1 MDLNDKIVIYRTAD
15 GQTTVDVRMD
25 GDTVWLSQ
33 AQMAELFQKD
43 RTVIGRHINNI
54 YKEHELER
62 ETTCAN
68 FAHVGK
74 DADQTYQTALYNL
87 DVIISVGYRVKSQRG
102 TQFRI
107 WANKVLKD
115 YLVKGYAVNKVL
127 TEQRYT
133 ELKQLVAVLGRTVKA
148 QETLTSDDA
157 LNLVEVVSDY
167 AYALDTLD
175 KYDYQQLTVDQ
186 TTNEAK
192 FHATY
197 EGAMQTI
204 EELKAKFGGSQW
216 FAHEKDDSFKS
227 SIGQIYQTFGGQDL
241 YPSVEEKAAMLLYLV
256 TKNHSF
262 SDGNKRIAATL
273 FLWFMAG
280 NGILYNSDG
289 TKRIADNTL
298 VALTLMI
305 AESRTEEKDVMV
317 KVVVNL
323 INKITGS
330 WKCKSNNCLYNII
343 KINTLVKIYRSID
356 SNETLQKVKMADM
369 INLLFEYHK
378 EICQLSKFVYVFIFY
393 SDKKLVQPFGYVR

>member
-1 MDLNDKIVIYRTAD
+1 MDLNDKIVIYQTAD
-15 GQTTVDVRMD
+15 GQTSIDVKLEN
-25 GDTVWLSQ
+25 DTVWLS
-33 AQMAELFQKD
+33 ANQMAILFD
-43 RTVIGRHINNI
+43 RDEKTIRKHVNNVFS
-54 YKEHELER
+54 EGELEKENNTHFLR
-62 ETTCAN
+62 VDGVKQPVA
-68 FAHVGK
+68 F
-74 DADQTYQTALYNL
+74 YSL

-107 WANKVLKD
+107 WANKVLKE
-115 YLVKGYAVNKVL
+115 YLIKGYAVNKAL
-127 TEQRYT
+127 TEQHYT
-133 ELKQLVAVLGRTVKA
+133 ELKQLVNVLGRTVKA
-148 QETLTSDDA
+148 QEALTSDDA
-157 LNLVEVVSDY
+157 LNLVEVVADY

-175 KYDYQQLTVDQ
+175 KYDYQQLAVEQ

-192 FHATY
+192 FRATY
-197 EGAMQTI
+197 EGAMKAI
-204 EELKAKFGGSQW
+204 EELKEKFGGSQW
-216 FAHEKDDSFKS
+216 FANEKDDSFKS

-280 NGILYNSDG
+280 NGILYNPDG

-323 INKITGS
+323 INK
-330 WKCKSNNCLYNII
+330 NNY
-343 KINTLVKIYRSID
+343 
-356 SNETLQKVKMADM
+356 E
-369 INLLFEYHK
+369 
-378 EICQLSKFVYVFIFY
+378 
-393 SDKKLVQPFGYVR
+393 